1 MNTGKMKWEM
11 RWEETQAH
19 GGSGSEVGENTGSL
33 GRKKEEQE
41 KRPLDLHYIV
51 RPCPKQTNKNK
62 TDIDDKIAPLCGRV

>member
-41 KRPLDLHYIV
+41 KRPEAQQED
-51 RPCPKQTNKNK
+51 P
-62 TDIDDKIAPLCGRV
+62 APPHWVFL